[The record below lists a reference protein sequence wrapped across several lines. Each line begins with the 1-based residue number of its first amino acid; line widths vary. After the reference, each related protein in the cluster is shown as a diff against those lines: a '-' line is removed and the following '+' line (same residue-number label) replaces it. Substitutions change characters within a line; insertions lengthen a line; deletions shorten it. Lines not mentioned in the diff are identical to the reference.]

1 MAETERAAAPKAK
14 RYPGKPI
21 AIGLATFLIVGTALT
36 TYFAWRGEVAR
47 QRAFDTIQVEHPDE
61 VPETTPRIPAF
72 TN

>member
-1 MAETERAAAPKAK
+1 MPDLERKAVR

-47 QRAFDTIQVEHPDE
+47 QRAFDAVTS
-61 VPETTPRIPAF
+61 PAQP
-72 TN
+72 